1 MVEDV
6 QSQRAAEYKEL
17 LESNQIFRQ
26 DDIIREQFQQRLRPY
41 FLVTGF
47 LFACLLLEIFRWYT
61 QAPPL
66 PMVVLG
72 LFLVSMA
79 FAVFQLKEF
88 KDHLKFMRLGKK
100 GEPRLED
107 VIGSYSEQTG
117 STVYK
122 EIVIGKEKV
131 DFVIVNQTGM
141 ILANVYD
148 WRTPKNSEAIIN
160 YDDEEILLNG
170 YRPDANPLV
179 SMQTVR
185 KWLENKLYVSIG
197 KPIDVECVV
206 VFPEWFVKSPKDRT
220 SVKVINPREMSR
232 VLEGRANVLSDN
244 DKTLLN
250 YHLTKIIKQR
260 TK

>member
-79 FAVFQLKEF
+79 FAIFQLKEF

-100 GEPRLED
+100 GEPRLDD
-107 VIGSYSEQTG
+107 VIGNYSEQTG

-122 EIVIGKEKV
+122 DIVIGKEKV
-131 DFVIVNQTGM
+131 DFVIINQTGM
-141 ILANVYD
+141 VLANVYD
-148 WRTPKNSEAIIN
+148 WRTPKNSEAVIN

-206 VFPEWFVKSPKDRT
+206 VFPEWFVKSPKDRP

-232 VLEGRANVLSDN
+232 VLESRVNVLSDN

-250 YHLTKIIKQR
+250 YHLTKIIKHK